1 MVRERVIYSCVL
13 INSIYIMTEPVFLRD
28 FVIIFGAAISIT
40 FLFHHLRIA
49 PIVGYLI
56 AGVMLGPS
64 MLGIIKD
71 VGLIESLAEIGII
84 LLLFLIGVEFSL
96 AEIIRINRAV
106 FVGGFFQVFLT
117 TTVVL
122 LIALFFGASFEQGLF
137 FGFLVALSST
147 AIVLKVL
154 SDRGEIDS
162 PQGRL
167 SAGVLIFQDL
177 SVVVMVLLMPML
189 GGRSG
194 VSALDVA
201 LNILWAL
208 IFVVLMIAVSRF
220 VVPLVMYRVVKTHS
234 RELFLVGI
242 VLICFGTAYLTSL
255 VGLSLALGAF
265 LAGLVIS
272 ESEYGYQA
280 FSEILPLKD
289 IFSILFFVS
298 IGLLLDVDSVLRN
311 PVVILLAVFAILVIK
326 FVSGTL
332 IPVILGYP
340 LRVGVLVGVALS
352 QIGEFSFVLS
362 REGLNYG
369 LISSDGYQVFLAS
382 SIITMMF
389 TPFMI
394 QGSGGFSEYI
404 ERLPQFRA
412 LRAGR
417 LREDDLKKEELKN
430 HVVVVGFGLNG
441 RNVSKVLSSSG
452 IPYVVLEMNPETV
465 RIEKKRGVPILYG
478 DASKESVLAH
488 VNVATARSVVV
499 AISDASATRR
509 IVELARRLN
518 PSVYIVARTRYTN
531 EVNPLYSLGANDV
544 IPEEFETSIEII
556 SRVLHRYLIPM
567 DEIVK
572 HIIKIRK
579 DGYDMFRNI
588 EQRNVALPD
597 LKQHL
602 PDVEIGAF
610 RIDDA
615 SPLAGKTLSEVGL
628 RKSFGT
634 TVLAIRR
641 DKLIITNPSGDTQ
654 LLAQDIIVLMGTRD
668 SIASVKPLLL
678 PPAK

>member
-1 MVRERVIYSCVL
+1 MILLFIHNWIMRQCL
-13 INSIYIMTEPVFLRD
+13 MTEPVFLRD

-71 VGLIESLAEIGII
+71 VELIESLAEIGII

-122 LIALFFGASFEQGLF
+122 LIALFFGASLEQGLF

-194 VSALDVA
+194 VSAVDVA
-201 LNILWAL
+201 LNIFWAL

-326 FVSGTL
+326 FVSGAL

-394 QGSGGFSEYI
+394 QGSRGFSEFI

-417 LREDDLKKEELKN
+417 FREDGLKKEELKN

-441 RNVSKVLSSSG
+441 RNVSRVLSASG

-465 RIEKKRGVPILYG
+465 RIEKKRGVPIFYG

-488 VNVATARSVVV
+488 VN
-499 AISDASATRR
+499 
-509 IVELARRLN
+509 
-518 PSVYIVARTRYTN
+518 P
-531 EVNPLYSLGANDV
+531 
-544 IPEEFETSIEII
+544 
-556 SRVLHRYLIPM
+556 
-567 DEIVK
+567 
-572 HIIKIRK
+572 
-579 DGYDMFRNI
+579 
-588 EQRNVALPD
+588 
-597 LKQHL
+597 
-602 PDVEIGAF
+602 
-610 RIDDA
+610 
-615 SPLAGKTLSEVGL
+615 
-628 RKSFGT
+628 
-634 TVLAIRR
+634 
-641 DKLIITNPSGDTQ
+641 
-654 LLAQDIIVLMGTRD
+654 
-668 SIASVKPLLL
+668 
-678 PPAK
+678 